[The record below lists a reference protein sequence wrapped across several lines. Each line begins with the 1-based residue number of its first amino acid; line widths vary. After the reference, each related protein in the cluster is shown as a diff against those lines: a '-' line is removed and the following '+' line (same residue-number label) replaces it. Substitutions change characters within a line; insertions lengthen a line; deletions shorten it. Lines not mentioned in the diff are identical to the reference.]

1 MKTFLTEDFDA
12 IASAAWKQKIQF
24 ELNGADYQNT
34 LMTPTNEGI
43 TIKPFYHLDD
53 FEKLHI
59 PATEKAFKICQEIII
74 TSEST
79 TNQKAI
85 DAIEGGA
92 DSLKFRAKKPFNI
105 SVLFE
110 SLLDR
115 NIEFHFKF
123 EFFSETFL
131 KELDIFLKNEV
142 VFLNI
147 DIIGH
152 LARHGNWFKSLPSD
166 FNKLSTVLS
175 QSRSKFP
182 LGVFAGIYQN
192 SGATVVQQVAYAL
205 AHANEYLTKFGADI
219 SDKIQFN
226 FTVGA
231 NYFFEISKIRAF
243 KYLYALIT
251 KEYGPSV
258 NPKVYA
264 TPSIRNKTLYD

>member
-105 SVLFE
+105 SVQQLMTKISYSIFYLWLLAILHNIHVQFLAKRHDFSMELF
-110 SLLDR
+110 SSD
-115 NIEFHFKF
+115 F
-123 EFFSETFL
+123 
-131 KELDIFLKNEV
+131 IFL
-142 VFLNI
+142 
-147 DIIGH
+147 
-152 LARHGNWFKSLPSD
+152 
-166 FNKLSTVLS
+166 
-175 QSRSKFP
+175 
-182 LGVFAGIYQN
+182 AGIIFIFAQIVKR
-192 SGATVVQQVAYAL
+192 GIEIQQE
-205 AHANEYLTKFGADI
+205 NDLTI
-219 SDKIQFN
+219 
-226 FTVGA
+226 
-231 NYFFEISKIRAF
+231 
-243 KYLYALIT
+243 
-251 KEYGPSV
+251 
-258 NPKVYA
+258 
-264 TPSIRNKTLYD
+264 